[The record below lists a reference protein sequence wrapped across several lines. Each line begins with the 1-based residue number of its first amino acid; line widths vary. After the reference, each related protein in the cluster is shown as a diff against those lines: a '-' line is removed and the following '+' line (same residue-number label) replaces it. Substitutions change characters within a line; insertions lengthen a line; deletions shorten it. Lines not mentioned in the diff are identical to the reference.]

1 MISEWI
7 ILPNIIFGYDRQ
19 VNLTNF
25 DFKKIFIFDLDTTI
39 IKTKSGKVFP
49 IDKNDWDFLHPNI
62 LQLND
67 LFFDNICGIVT
78 NQGGLKNDTLIN
90 NWIEKIKNINKKINL
105 HFVFV
110 SIKDDN
116 FRKPLPASWDYIKNN
131 YLQNI
136 QTDKFLKEKKIYYI
150 GDAFGR
156 PNDHSDT
163 DVKYAVNCGF
173 KFKTPEAFF
182 NFNNSKEN
190 LSGTIT
196 YPQIDYY
203 TDSDQKKLFD
213 SIYKLINSNNKVIII
228 MIGFPASGKSFLR
241 KEITKKF
248 TNFKYTNND
257 DLHEKINDPNLVK
270 FKELQSLNYCL
281 EDNTNLSSKSRKN
294 ILDSFSSHKKIGI
307 WFNLDMDV
315 YKHLNYLRMFWFGNK
330 LINQIIYRT
339 LAKSYSVPEI
349 SEGFDFI
356 IEINKVF
363 NNFNFDNKIKYYF

>member
-7 ILPNIIFGYDRQ
+7 ILPNIIFGYDKQ
-19 VNLTNF
+19 LNLTNF
-25 DFKKIFIFDLDTTI
+25 DFKKIFIFDLDSTI
-39 IKTKSGKVFP
+39 IKTKSGRVFP
-49 IDKNDWDFLHPNI
+49 IDKNDWEFLNPNI
-62 LQLND
+62 FKLND
-67 LFFDNICGIVT
+67 LYDDNICGIVT
-78 NQGGLKNDTLIN
+78 NQGGLKNDNLIN
-90 NWIEKIKNINKKINL
+90 NWIEKIKNINKKINF
-105 HFVFV
+105 HFIFV

-136 QTDKFLKEKKIYYI
+136 QTDKFLKQKKIYYI

-163 DVKYAVNCGF
+163 DVKYALNCGF

-182 NFNNSKEN
+182 NFDKSKEN

-196 YPQIDYY
+196 YPQIEYY
-203 TDSDQKKLFD
+203 NDSEQQKLFN
-213 SIYKLINSNNKVIII
+213 SIYKLINSNDKTIII
-228 MIGFPASGKSFLR
+228 MIGFPASGKSYLR
-241 KEITKKF
+241 KEILKKF

-257 DLHEKINDPNLVK
+257 DLHEKINDPNLVT
-270 FKELQSLNYCL
+270 FKQLQSLNYCID
-281 EDNTNLSSKSRKN
+281 DNTNLNTKSRKN
-294 ILDSFSSHKKIGI
+294 IIDSFPTHKKIAV
-307 WFNLDMDV
+307 WFNFEMDI
-315 YKHLNYLRMFWFGNK
+315 YKHLNYLRMYWFGNK

-339 LAKSYSVPEI
+339 LAKSYSIPEL
-349 SEGFDFI
+349 SEGLDNI